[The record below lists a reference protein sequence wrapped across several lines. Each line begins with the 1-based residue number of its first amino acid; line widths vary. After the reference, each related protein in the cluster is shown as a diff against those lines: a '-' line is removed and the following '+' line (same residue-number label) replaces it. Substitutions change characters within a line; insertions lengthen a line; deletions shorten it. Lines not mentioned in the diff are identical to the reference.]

1 MKLWILLLTGLYQ
14 TSYNSLYVQQVLPCW
29 QDFSQS
35 PLAQCRVHTSRCLEL
50 AQTSCVLIWPMAS
63 MDKRSLLVPYLKYK
77 DQTVRPQLLFSF
89 GISNSFLADLVWAE
103 IDPIS
108 PYTSLNHF
116 LKSRQHDLRAYCSN
130 IYILSSCCSC
140 NTTAYAASQTAE
152 IGFGEK
158 EAKID
163 AFGQL
168 QKRSIRFALRQ
179 RRRHTAPP
187 QPAQP
192 LAYLHRCIVAAA
204 ATVAAVAAAAILLC
218 FRLLTSVTTD
228 YS

>member
-1 MKLWILLLTGLYQ
+1 M
-14 TSYNSLYVQQVLPCW
+14 
-29 QDFSQS
+29 
-35 PLAQCRVHTSRCLEL
+35 
-50 AQTSCVLIWPMAS
+50 
-63 MDKRSLLVPYLKYK
+63 SLLFK
-77 DQTVRPQLLFSF
+77 
-89 GISNSFLADLVWAE
+89 
-103 IDPIS
+103 
-108 PYTSLNHF
+108 H
-116 LKSRQHDLRAYCSN
+116 

-179 RRRHTAPP
+179 RRRHIAAP

-192 LAYLHRCIVAAA
+192 LAYLHRCIAA
-204 ATVAAVAAAAILLC
+204 AAVAAVAAILLC